1 MQGFMPG
8 AAARH
13 QCYLARLEVP
23 TQHKR
28 RSLSQAHDVGMRS
41 AEAKQA
47 FIHDVV
53 DCVDQLFHGSLPA
66 FGSLPPMILSDR
78 ALGILDQSRDFFSEF
93 AQQSV
98 ELVV

>member
-1 MQGFMPG
+1 MQGLMPG

-28 RSLSQAHDVGMRS
+28 RSLSQTHDVGMRG

-53 DCVDQLFHGSLPA
+53 DRVDQLFHGSLPA
-66 FGSLPPMILSDR
+66 FVGSDLCRSRSSRICE
-78 ALGILDQSRDFFSEF
+78 LGILVQSRGFLVQFSYKI
-93 AQQSV
+93 
-98 ELVV
+98 